1 MYRTLHAGLPSAPR
15 YRELAEIAQLPFTT
29 KDDLRAAQE
38 AASDEQPFG
47 RNQAAAVTEIVQTL
61 SSSGTTGR
69 PVVYALTRD
78 DVDVCTDAIAHTWF
92 TAGVRPGDVVAH
104 LVGLPMVAGGLSYA
118 DGFRRVGAA
127 LVWLGGFPTERILRE
142 MRRLRCTALLAT
154 TSFGLHLAG
163 QWSAV
168 GEETGIP
175 SRLSK
180 VLCGGEPGLGQP
192 EIRNRIAGALG
203 ITHLRETMG
212 LGDVIS
218 GMWAEC
224 EVQDGMHFNAQRYVA
239 IELVDPAS
247 GAAVPWREGATGE
260 IVYSAFARQATP
272 VLRFRSRDHAV
283 VVGMSCACGRTSP
296 RIRCIGRTDDMLIY
310 KGMNVFPSALRDVIA
325 ARFAGSVE
333 PLLRVWK
340 ERKDQVRFDD
350 PIAVD
355 VEADPRFD
363 LSGAQTLRQ
372 AIEDE
377 VRTQLQVR
385 IRVTVLAHGSLPRS
399 AYKNALIAVRDRT

>member
-1 MYRTLHAGLPSAPR
+1 M
-15 YRELAEIAQLPFTT
+15 
-29 KDDLRAAQE
+29 
-38 AASDEQPFG
+38 
-47 RNQAAAVTEIVQTL
+47 
-61 SSSGTTGR
+61 
-69 PVVYALTRD
+69 VYALTRH
-78 DVDVCTDAIAHTWF
+78 DVEVFTDAIAHTWF

-142 MRRLRCTALLAT
+142 MRRLRCTTLLAT

-192 EIRNRIAGALG
+192 EIRSRITRALG

-224 EVQDGMHFNAQRYVA
+224 DVQDGMHFNAQRYVA
-239 IELVDPAS
+239 IELIDPAS
-247 GAAVPWREGATGE
+247 GAALPWREGATGE
-260 IVYSAFARQATP
+260 IVYSAFARQASP
-272 VLRFRSRDHAV
+272 VLRYRSRDHAV
-283 VVGMSCACGRTSP
+283 VVGMSCSCGRTSP

-310 KGMNVFPSALRDVIA
+310 KGMNVFPGALRDVIA
-325 ARFAGSVE
+325 TRFAGSVE

-399 AYKNALIAVRDRT
+399 AYKNALIAVRDGA